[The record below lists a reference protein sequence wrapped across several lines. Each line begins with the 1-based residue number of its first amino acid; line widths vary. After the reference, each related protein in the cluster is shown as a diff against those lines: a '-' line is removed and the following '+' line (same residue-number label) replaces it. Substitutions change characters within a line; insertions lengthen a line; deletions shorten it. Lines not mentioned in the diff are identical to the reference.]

1 MTGASYGRKTKN
13 TASSRRRL
21 MVTVILGAFMAI
33 LVLFLIGVAWAAN
46 NKRKGAQGGLA
57 SEETPNGQTVD
68 RGPGA
73 HKV

>member
-1 MTGASYGRKTKN
+1 
-13 TASSRRRL
+13 

-57 SEETPNGQTVD
+57 SDETPNGQTVD